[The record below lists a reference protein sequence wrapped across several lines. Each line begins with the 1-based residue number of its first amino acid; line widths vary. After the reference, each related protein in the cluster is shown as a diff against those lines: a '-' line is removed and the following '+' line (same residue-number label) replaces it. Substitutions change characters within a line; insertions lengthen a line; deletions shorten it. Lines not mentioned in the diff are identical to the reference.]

1 MTPSGNFPIRTLIV
15 DDEPLARDRIRHLLK
30 DDPEIEVVG
39 EAGDGR
45 DAVAAVKRLRPD
57 LVFLDVQMPG
67 MDGFQALEI
76 LQAEIDLPVII
87 FVTAYNEH
95 ALRAFEFSALD
106 YLLKPYEQERFRQ
119 SLLRAKKDR
128 RRVFDTERN
137 RRVLALLAQR
147 KTGGSYLE
155 WLSAKDGERIFLL
168 RASEID
174 WIEAE
179 GNYVK
184 IHVGAKLH
192 LLRETIS
199 FLETRLDPG
208 TFIRTA
214 RSTIVN
220 VNRIREL
227 QAWARGDFRIV
238 LHNGAELIL
247 SRKYRENLEA
257 LLHKPL

>member
-128 RRVFDTERN
+128 RRVFD
-137 RRVLALLAQR
+137 
-147 KTGGSYLE
+147 
-155 WLSAKDGERIFLL
+155 
-168 RASEID
+168 
-174 WIEAE
+174 
-179 GNYVK
+179 
-184 IHVGAKLH
+184 
-192 LLRETIS
+192 
-199 FLETRLDPG
+199 DPG

-247 SRKYRENLEA
+247 SRKYRS
-257 LLHKPL
+257 